1 VREKATPHLPG
12 LDGLRGLAALLV
24 AVYHAWVLGGFAVL
38 DDGPGRALLGAGY
51 SGVDVFFVL
60 SGVVLMVPFAVTGE
74 RGSVWAFAVR
84 RGARLLPLYLLV
96 MTLAAAFHSY
106 LTPVP
111 VPLPPSPEGWLL
123 VVQHALLASQFNPDL
138 TAMGFGSDGVIWTLT
153 IEACFYL
160 LLPFVAR
167 WWVLRP
173 LRALAGAVLLAAL
186 WQLAA
191 THVDASV
198 QDTVALTRQFP
209 AYAAHFGLGMTL
221 AVLLVRTDLPARLRA
236 RGARPVLLTGGLVG
250 LLGYFGLEGTRGLI
264 GLSGPYDNVLR
275 SWLMLPAIAA
285 VVLALA
291 TGGGRLLESRPGRF
305 LGEVS
310 YGSYLIHLLP
320 MGLLTTTFGVPADG
334 STRSFLLLLATLPPT
349 FLVAGIS
356 YRFLE
361 VPARR
366 RLTRHLSPDPRL
378 GANHARLHNRGWEL
392 PTDGPSAGSVLPG
405 RPS

>member
-1 VREKATPHLPG
+1 
-12 LDGLRGLAALLV
+12 
-24 AVYHAWVLGGFAVL
+24 
-38 DDGPGRALLGAGY
+38 
-51 SGVDVFFVL
+51 
-60 SGVVLMVPFAVTGE
+60 MVPFAVTGV

-96 MTLAAAFHSY
+96 MTIAAVFHSY

-111 VPLPPSPEGWLL
+111 VPLPPSTDGWLL
-123 VVQHALLASQFNPDL
+123 MVQHAFLASQFNPDL

-167 WWVLRP
+167 WWVQRP
-173 LRALAGAVLLAAL
+173 LRALAGTVLLAAL

-198 QDTVALTRQFP
+198 QDTVALTRQLP

-264 GLSGPYDNVLR
+264 GLSGPYDNVIR
-275 SWLMLPAIAA
+275 SWLVLPAIAA

-291 TGGGRLLESRPGRF
+291 TGGGPAAGEPTGALSRRG
-305 LGEVS
+305 
-310 YGSYLIHLLP
+310 
-320 MGLLTTTFGVPADG
+320 
-334 STRSFLLLLATLPPT
+334 LLLLL
-349 FLVAGIS
+349 
-356 YRFLE
+356 
-361 VPARR
+361 
-366 RLTRHLSPDPRL
+366 PDPPAPD
-378 GANHARLHNRGWEL
+378 GAADHDLR
-392 PTDGPSAGSVLPG
+392 SAG
-405 RPS
+405 